1 MLSELR
7 DQTGW
12 WGNKYGIQF
21 GIKLFDLF
29 KIDGLYSIAEYN
41 LVRPYTYSHMTS
53 KQNYGHKNHSLAH
66 PLESNFKEFLM
77 IFGFQKNN
85 LDMSLQYHSQLFGL
99 DSAGINFGGNMFN
112 SYVDRNGERAQFT
125 GQGNLIRQNIFI
137 IQFSYLLAFQTNTKA
152 FFRFNYRNTHQ
163 EGNLP
168 NNFTLFNLGI
178 SSRLWQNL
186 QDY

>member
-1 MLSELR
+1 M
-7 DQTGW
+7 
-12 WGNKYGIQF
+12 
-21 GIKLFDLF
+21 
-29 KIDGLYSIAEYN
+29 
-41 LVRPYTYSHMTS
+41 
-53 KQNYGHKNHSLAH
+53 
-66 PLESNFKEFLM
+66 ES
-77 IFGFQKNN
+77 KNN
-85 LDMSLQYHSQLFGL
+85 LDISLQDHFQLFGL

-112 SYVDRNGERAQFT
+112 SYVDRNGERRQFT

-137 IQFSYLLAFQTNTKA
+137 FQFSYLLAFQTNTKA

-168 NNFTLFNLGI
+168 NNFILFNLGI